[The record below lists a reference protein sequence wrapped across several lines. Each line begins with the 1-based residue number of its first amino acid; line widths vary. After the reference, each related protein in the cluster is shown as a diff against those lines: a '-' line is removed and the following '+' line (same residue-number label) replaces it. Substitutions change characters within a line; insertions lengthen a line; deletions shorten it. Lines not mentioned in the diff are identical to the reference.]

1 MTLDNVVFPEEAI
14 SEIPVVI
21 LVTETDVKIKSE
33 KNDTI
38 IKLVKERGYHW
49 DYWNKTWVKQ
59 ITERTGAATERAAE
73 IGNKLL
79 NAGFPILIE
88 NPQIRDKAIN
98 GIYEPEHTRWIC
110 LIAKGK
116 HEGKL
121 RITWAGKDDE
131 LYRKARSLPRS
142 RWVTG
147 KGVVVGVEYYKEIE
161 DFAELYGFKFLPEV
175 RQKIDEY
182 KKELKNVTRVKPV
195 KIDDVKP
202 VDGLKAILQSSNEIL
217 PDLID
222 N

>member
-1 MTLDNVVFPEEAI
+1 MTLDNVVFPEEAV

-98 GIYEPEHTRWIC
+98 GIYEPEHTRWIG
-110 LIAKGK
+110 LITKGG

-121 RITWAGKDDE
+121 LLTWAGKDDE
-131 LYRKARSLPRS
+131 LYQKARSLPRS
-142 RWVTG
+142 RWD
-147 KGVVVGVEYYKEIE
+147 KGVVVEVQYYKEIE
-161 DFAELYGFKFLPEV
+161 DFAELYGFRFSPGA
-175 RQKIDEY
+175 RAKIDEY
-182 KKELKNVTRVKPV
+182 KEQLRNAIRVKPV

-202 VDGLKAILQSSNEIL
+202 VDGLKTILQSSNEIL

>member
-1 MTLDNVVFPEEAI
+1 MTLENVVFPEEAV

-59 ITERTGAATERAAE
+59 ITARTGAATERAAE

-88 NPQIRDKAIN
+88 DPQIRDKAIN

-131 LYRKARSLPRS
+131 LYQKARSLPRS
-142 RWVTG
+142 RWD
-147 KGVVVGVEYYKEIE
+147 KGVVVEVQYYKEIE
-161 DFAELYGFKFLPEV
+161 DFAELYGFRFSPGA
-175 RQKIDEY
+175 RAKIDEY
-182 KKELKNVTRVKPV
+182 KEQLRNAIRVKPV

-202 VDGLKAILQSSNEIL
+202 ADGLKAILQSSNEIL

-222 N
+222 D

>member
-1 MTLDNVVFPEEAI
+1 MTLENVVFPEKAI

-21 LVTETDVKIKSE
+21 RVTETDVKIKSE

-38 IKLVKERGYHW
+38 IKLAKEHGYKWNHW
-49 DYWNKTWVKQ
+49 ERVWVKRISQ
-59 ITERTGAATERAAE
+59 KTGSSSDRAAE

-79 NAGFPILIE
+79 NAGFPIEIE
-88 NPQIRDKAIN
+88 DPEIRHNAIN
-98 GIYEPEHTRWIC
+98 GIFKPEHTRWIG
-110 LIAKGK
+110 LITKGG

-121 RITWAGKDDE
+121 LLTWAGRDDE

>member
-1 MTLDNVVFPEEAI
+1 MTLENVVFPEEAV

-88 NPQIRDKAIN
+88 DPQIRDKAIN

-121 RITWAGKDDE
+121 KITWAGKDDE
-131 LYRKARSLPRS
+131 LYQKARSLPRS
-142 RWVTG
+142 RWD
-147 KGVVVGVEYYKEIE
+147 KGVVVEVQYYKEIE
-161 DFAELYGFKFLPEV
+161 DFAELYGFRFSPGA
-175 RQKIDEY
+175 RAKIDEY
-182 KKELKNVTRVKPV
+182 KEQLRNAIRVKPV

-202 VDGLKAILQSSNEIL
+202 ADGLKAILQSSNEIL

-222 N
+222 D

>member
-1 MTLDNVVFPEEAI
+1 MTLENVVFPEEAV

-59 ITERTGAATERAAE
+59 ITARTGTATERAAE

-88 NPQIRDKAIN
+88 DPQIRDKAIN

-131 LYRKARSLPRS
+131 LYQKARSLPRS
-142 RWVTG
+142 RWD
-147 KGVVVGVEYYKEIE
+147 KGVVVEVQYYKEIE
-161 DFAELYGFKFLPEV
+161 DFAELYGFRFSPGA
-175 RQKIDEY
+175 RAKIDEY
-182 KKELKNVTRVKPV
+182 KEQLRNAIRVKPV

-202 VDGLKAILQSSNEIL
+202 ADGLKAILQSSNEIL

-222 N
+222 D

>member
-1 MTLDNVVFPEEAI
+1 MTLENVVFPEEAI

-88 NPQIRDKAIN
+88 DPQIRDKAIN

-131 LYRKARSLPRS
+131 LYQKARSLPRS
-142 RWVTG
+142 RWD
-147 KGVVVGVEYYKEIE
+147 KGVVVEVQYYKEIE
-161 DFAELYGFKFLPEV
+161 DFAELYGFRFSPGA
-175 RQKIDEY
+175 RAKIDEY
-182 KKELKNVTRVKPV
+182 KEQLRNAIRVKPV

-202 VDGLKAILQSSNEIL
+202 VDGLKAILQSSNGIL